1 MGCVLPG
8 RKRFPLKFTASNF
21 CEHKMSDNLRGF
33 WNPKNQGACITEA
46 PKVVRKHHSEDK
58 VAAESCSF
66 DGIVAYTD
74 GACNPNPGPGA
85 YGAVLLYGKNVI
97 EIGGFDSR
105 TTNNRM
111 ELMAAIVAL
120 ESIHES
126 VKVHLH
132 TDSKYVLNGITAWVS
147 GWIRNSWK
155 TKSGSDVLNKDLW
168 QRLHK
173 QNTRLK
179 VRWTWVK
186 GHSGIEYNE
195 RADQIAAAYLLANT

>member
-1 MGCVLPG
+1 
-8 RKRFPLKFTASNF
+8 
-21 CEHKMSDNLRGF
+21 MSDNLRGF
-33 WNPKNQGACITEA
+33 WNPKNQGSRIVEK
-46 PKVVRKHHSEDK
+46 PKLVHKRHSENKVSDK
-58 VAAESCSF
+58 ARAF

-85 YGAVLLYGKNVI
+85 YGVVLLNGPNVI
-97 EIGGFDSR
+97 EIGGFDSS

-120 ESIHES
+120 ESIHAS

-132 TDSKYVLNGITAWVS
+132 TDSKYVINGITAWIS
-147 GWIRNSWK
+147 GWIHNSWK
-155 TKSGSDVLNKDLW
+155 TQSGSDVLNKDLW

>member
-1 MGCVLPG
+1 
-8 RKRFPLKFTASNF
+8 
-21 CEHKMSDNLRGF
+21 MSDNLRGF
-33 WNPKNQGACITEA
+33 WNPKNQGACITET

-58 VAAESCSF
+58 VAKAPCAF

-85 YGAVLLYGKNVI
+85 YGAVLLYGTNVI
-97 EIGGFDSR
+97 EIGGFDSN

-111 ELMAAIVAL
+111 ELMAAIAAL
-120 ESIHES
+120 ESIHEI

-132 TDSKYVLNGITAWVS
+132 TDSRYVLNGITAWVS